1 MFGRGYRERLNKL
14 EARIISQNNEI
25 ESLRLELEAYSDH
38 GIVFGQIYKHK
49 DREYYFEMNA
59 DTYLNIER
67 SNTFFDDYVQV
78 AYQPVHK
85 KINSNITTSIELDT
99 TDADEEIA
107 QLNKELIQARADLIL
122 EQSKTIKGL
131 MHEAFGNAT
140 KQPMNIVMLVD
151 DDEQSDYHNNGI
163 RLMTVSQVLDGECDG
178 MQIDDYVMS
187 STVINR
193 LRSEGF
199 IRVNEVLQNAMMT
212 SNRRL

>member
-1 MFGRGYRERLNKL
+1 MFGRKYKEQLSNL
-14 EARIISQNNEI
+14 EDRISEQGDEI
-25 ESLRLELEAYSDH
+25 NSLRLELEAYRDH
-38 GIVFGQIYKHK
+38 GVYIGKRYQHK
-49 DREYYFEMNA
+49 DGGDTFEMN
-59 DTYLNIER
+59 
-67 SNTFFDDYVQV
+67 TFMYKSFLFNGTSFDDYVQV
-78 AYQPVHK
+78 TYQPIDNDVDV
-85 KINSNITTSIELDT
+85 SVDVDT

-107 QLNKELIQARADLIL
+107 RLNKELIQTRADLIL

-151 DDEQSDYHNNGI
+151 DDEQSDYHNDGI

-178 MQIDDYVMS
+178 MKIDDYVMS

>member
-1 MFGRGYRERLNKL
+1 MFGRKYKEQSSNL
-14 EARIISQNNEI
+14 EDRISEQRDEI
-25 ESLRLELEAYSDH
+25 NSLRLELEAYRDH
-38 GIVFGQIYKHK
+38 GVYIGKRYQHK
-49 DREYYFEMNA
+49 DGGDTFEMN
-59 DTYLNIER
+59 
-67 SNTFFDDYVQV
+67 TFMYKSFLFNGTSFDDYVRV
-78 AYQPVHK
+78 TYQPIDNDVDV
-85 KINSNITTSIELDT
+85 SVDVDT

-131 MHEAFGNAT
+131 MHEAFGNAA

-151 DDEQSDYHNNGI
+151 DDEQSDYHNDGI

>member
-1 MFGRGYRERLNKL
+1 MFKRIERRFIKL
-14 EARIISQNNEI
+14 EDMISEQRDEI
-25 ESLRLELEAYSDH
+25 NSLHLELEAYRDH
-38 GIVFGQIYKHK
+38 GIIFGQMYKHK
-49 DREYYFEMNA
+49 EGGAIFKMDCDMYRRLLYSA
-59 DTYLNIER
+59 A
-67 SNTFFDDYVQV
+67 SFDDFDKVTYK
-78 AYQPVHK
+78 PVVDDED
-85 KINSNITTSIELDT
+85 ITTSIELDT

-107 QLNKELIQARADLIL
+107 RLNKELIQTRADLIL

-131 MHEAFGNAT
+131 MHEALGNAA

-151 DDEQSDYHNNGI
+151 DDEQSDYHNDGI
-163 RLMTVSQVLDGECDG
+163 KLMTVSQVLDGECDG
-178 MQIDDYVMS
+178 MKIDDYVMS

>member
-1 MFGRGYRERLNKL
+1 MFKRIERRFIKL
-14 EARIISQNNEI
+14 EDRISEQRDEI
-25 ESLRLELEAYSDH
+25 NSLHLELEAYRDH
-38 GIVFGQIYKHK
+38 GIIFGQMYKHK
-49 DREYYFEMNA
+49 EGGAIFKMDCDMYRRLLYSA
-59 DTYLNIER
+59 A
-67 SNTFFDDYVQV
+67 SFDDFDKVTYK
-78 AYQPVHK
+78 PVVDDED
-85 KINSNITTSIELDT
+85 ITTSIELDT

-107 QLNKELIQARADLIL
+107 RLNKELIQTRADLIL

-131 MHEAFGNAT
+131 MHEALGNAA

-151 DDEQSDYHNNGI
+151 DDEQSDYHNDGI
-163 RLMTVSQVLDGECDG
+163 KLMTVSQVLDGECDG
-178 MQIDDYVMS
+178 MKIDDYVMS

>member
-1 MFGRGYRERLNKL
+1 MDV
-14 EARIISQNNEI
+14 
-25 ESLRLELEAYSDH
+25 SLDVD
-38 GIVFGQIYKHK
+38 I
-49 DREYYFEMNA
+49 
-59 DTYLNIER
+59 
-67 SNTFFDDYVQV
+67 
-78 AYQPVHK
+78 
-85 KINSNITTSIELDT
+85 
-99 TDADEEIA
+99 TDAEEEIA

-131 MHEAFGNAT
+131 MHEAFGNAA

-151 DDEQSDYHNNGI
+151 DDEQCDYHNDGI
-163 RLMTVSQVLDGECDG
+163 RLMTPEQVLDGECDG

-199 IRVNEVLQNAMMT
+199 IRVNDVLQNAMMT